1 MRSKPG
7 TTLRKFDWPSDN
19 QHPVR
24 EAILTRNQVPESHT
38 AYSSSR
44 IGVPLGI
51 NGTGRPLVSG
61 IIAS

>member
-1 MRSKPG
+1 MI
-7 TTLRKFDWPSDN
+7 
-19 QHPVR
+19 HPPAR
-24 EAILTRNQVPESHT
+24 LSESLSESRLAEVIPT
-38 AYSSSR
+38 ALASISTAATVNAVYSSSR